1 MTKNGSMLLFRKGMM
16 KASVFCLLLTA
27 FTVVKAADVEPVSA
41 NTVAGVTIV
50 QQNGRVTGVVR
61 DETGEPII
69 GANVIIKG
77 TATGTITDLDG
88 NYALEGIPA
97 DATLQFSYIGYIPQ
111 EVRVGSQSTINV
123 VLREDTQT
131 LDEVVVTALGI
142 KRQSRSLGYSTTQVG
157 GDEFTMARD
166 PNLGNAL
173 SGKIAGVSVAGN
185 ATGSGGSSRV
195 VMHL

>member
-1 MTKNGSMLLFRKGMM
+1 MTKNGSMLLFRRGMI
-16 KASVFCLLLTA
+16 KASAFCLLLTA
-27 FTVVKAADVEPVSA
+27 FTVKAADVEPVSS
-41 NTVAGVTIV
+41 NTVTGVTIV

-111 EVRVGSQSTINV
+111 DVRV
-123 VLREDTQT
+123 
-131 LDEVVVTALGI
+131 
-142 KRQSRSLGYSTTQVG
+142 
-157 GDEFTMARD
+157 
-166 PNLGNAL
+166 
-173 SGKIAGVSVAGN
+173 
-185 ATGSGGSSRV
+185 
-195 VMHL
+195 